1 MADNLDAALPLP
13 CGMPLA
19 FRRLR
24 LIFLLGYALLA
35 AEPQTLNEVRSGK
48 PEAFRAEGGI
58 AAI

>member
-35 AEPQTLNEVRSGK
+35 AESQP
-48 PEAFRAEGGI
+48 
-58 AAI
+58 